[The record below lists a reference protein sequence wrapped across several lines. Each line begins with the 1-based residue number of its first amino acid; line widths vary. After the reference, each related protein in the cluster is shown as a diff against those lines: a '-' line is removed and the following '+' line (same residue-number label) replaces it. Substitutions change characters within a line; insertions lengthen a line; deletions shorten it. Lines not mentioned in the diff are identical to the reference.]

1 MWIDIESAKDR
12 VRYLLE
18 NYPRLRD
25 SDEQLAV
32 EYWSLEL
39 RNDFGADITMTAFE
53 FLNHYMGR
61 GKLTNYESIRRYRQ
75 ILQKDC
81 PHLQGEIY
89 KERLARQ
96 ELIKEQANNLKK
108 VA

>member
-1 MWIDIESAKDR
+1 MWIDIENSKDR

-32 EYWSLEL
+32 EYWSLEMQQDHKSDL
-39 RNDFGADITMTAFE
+39 MVTAFE
-53 FLNHYMGR
+53 FLNHYLGR

-75 ILQKDC
+75 VLQVKY
-81 PHLQGEIY
+81 PHLQGDLY
-89 KERLARQ
+89 KERHARK
-96 ELIKEQANNLKK
+96 EKIKKQVKTLK
-108 VA
+108 AA